1 MCQWGTGAL
10 RFVCFSFS
18 SFSPAIYFSFRIK
31 HLHAHIDRHMHTPT
45 HAHTHAQCSSIVKT
59 KKKIVVA
66 ARARL
71 VFRTLWFLRSNYDS
85 YNRPPCLSPS
95 PSPLSLS
102 RYCFYSPVGSLHV
115 RGEVREGVGSA
126 PCAIAMARRSL
137 NKAHLLP
144 LHVARCLLS
153 ICNGGCHFSSIADP
167 TLCHYPLPLAP
178 LS

>member
-1 MCQWGTGAL
+1 M
-10 RFVCFSFS
+10 
-18 SFSPAIYFSFRIK
+18 
-31 HLHAHIDRHMHTPT
+31 
-45 HAHTHAQCSSIVKT
+45 
-59 KKKIVVA
+59 
-66 ARARL
+66 

-85 YNRPPCLSPS
+85 YNRPPACLP

-115 RGEVREGVGSA
+115 SGEVREGVGSA

-167 TLCHYPLPLAP
+167 TLCHYPLPLASLLLPRLLP
-178 LS
+178 LRVFKLLLLNFLYARFYFCFFSLVCNNCCHASMWHE

>member
-1 MCQWGTGAL
+1 M
-10 RFVCFSFS
+10 
-18 SFSPAIYFSFRIK
+18 
-31 HLHAHIDRHMHTPT
+31 
-45 HAHTHAQCSSIVKT
+45 
-59 KKKIVVA
+59 
-66 ARARL
+66 

-85 YNRPPCLSPS
+85 YNRPPACLPPT

-167 TLCHYPLPLAP
+167 TLCHYPLPLASLLLPRLLP
-178 LS
+178 LRVFKLLLLNFLYARFYFCFCFFSLVCNNCCIDVA

>member
-31 HLHAHIDRHMHTPT
+31 HLHTHTHRQAHAYT
-45 HAHTHAQCSSIVKT
+45 HAHTHMHTHAQCSSIVKT

-85 YNRPPCLSPS
+85 YNRPPACLPPSLSFSPS
-95 PSPLSLS
+95 SC
-102 RYCFYSPVGSLHV
+102 YCFYSPVGSLH
-115 RGEVREGVGSA
+115 
-126 PCAIAMARRSL
+126 MARGGRVL
-137 NKAHLLP
+137 RVQLP
-144 LHVARCLLS
+144 WRGAV
-153 ICNGGCHFSSIADP
+153 
-167 TLCHYPLPLAP
+167 
-178 LS
+178 